1 MIKLIRNKS
10 IFKDKTNAQISLKMI
25 FEIFPKIKIFY
36 FINLFIIDNLILKII
51 SLKKLY
57 FIIKLEL
64 KS

>member
-1 MIKLIRNKS
+1 MIKLIRNNS

-51 SLKKLY
+51 SIKKLY